1 MCCPTSKKEGTTT
14 VENTTNNSTLISTK
28 CSNNTARRCT
38 RHRGKLGGIDHHAE
52 SVGRAEEAFKE
63 LTTLFAGA
71 RPTFTPSPIWA
82 TNFSRK
88 RTRTR
93 TPRTHVPHPQT
104 PPMILIVVSDT
115 HFDVTFTFSPNSHLI
130 LTFLLVPPF
139 PLARRRPHRCLFQ
152 HCGQTK
158 VVHHAI
164 GQWYQTKNQH

>member
-1 MCCPTSKKEGTTT
+1 MRTRSLKLLFCNVCLLRLQKRHHTPKTISMSKALC
-14 VENTTNNSTLISTK
+14 V
-28 CSNNTARRCT
+28 
-38 RHRGKLGGIDHHAE
+38 
-52 SVGRAEEAFKE
+52 KE
-63 LTTLFAGA
+63 LSIVTKWFAGA

-93 TPRTHVPHPQT
+93 TRTPRTHVPHPQA

-115 HFDVTFTFSPNSHLI
+115 HSTSPSPSHLI